1 MECKSIREIKDVNTL
16 WELID
21 TLWNVNLEQLIR
33 AKQNLRINRY
43 IMECKWMKKE
53 KHWKEQRELIDTL
66 WNVNT
71 KIIIP
76 NKWHFY
82 ELIDTLWNVNAV
94 TEAMPD
100 ISVMN

>member
-1 MECKSIREIKDVNTL
+1 
-16 WELID
+16 
-21 TLWNVNLEQLIR
+21 
-33 AKQNLRINRY
+33 
-43 IMECKWMKKE
+43 MKKE